1 MEKPWNISM
10 LPNRH
15 RRVHYQDDEAGNVH
29 GGVSSTPTH
38 ARLFAAAVGAVVADT
53 RDAAI

>member
-15 RRVHYQDDEAGNVH
+15 RLVYYQDDAAGNVLRR
-29 GGVSSTPTH
+29 VSSTPTH
-38 ARLFAAAVGAVVADT
+38 TCLFAATAGAVVADT